1 MTYGHD
7 RDLLLLLLLLFAFAG
22 MRRGMFGG
30 GGWEKRMEQIR
41 EKVER
46 DREEQRAF
54 RDLMLAEMRRHNAAV
69 EQQTALL
76 TRIAGRLDAT
86 EGGGPSPAEEGA
98 PPEAAAEHPETL
110 EPRPRRNR
118 KAGSEPAG

>member
-1 MTYGHD
+1 MGHD

-30 GGWEKRMEQIR
+30 AWEKRMEQIR

-54 RDLMLAEMRRHNAAV
+54 RDLLLAELRQHNATV
-69 EQQTALL
+69 EHQNALL
-76 TRIAGRLDAT
+76 ARIAERLGAT
-86 EGGGPSPAEEGA
+86 EGEGTPPEGA
-98 PPEAAAEHPETL
+98 PPEAAAEHSEAA